1 MKNHFTM
8 VAFLLL
14 IVQSGWSSPPDSNAG
29 DKSYTG
35 KITVTTSSIS
45 VTWPRNYSHSNY
57 FLDIRAWTQEVINGK
72 TVQVQNAIYN
82 FTKTT
87 SGFSLQLKNPQGY
100 LTYFATDTVCSPSAE
115 FSSSL
120 SSDHTYEGETMTGT
134 AGEALV
140 FGDFIYYKWSDK
152 KWWKASASTYA
163 TARTRA
169 IAVATIAANSSGTIL
184 IKGVIRDDTWNWTA
198 AEVWLSTTSG
208 TGTSTMPSTTGNQ
221 IQFLGTALNAD
232 TMLFDPSQDVG
243 EK

>member
-1 MKNHFTM
+1 MKKHFTLA
-8 VAFLLL
+8 VLLFL
-14 IVQSGWSSPPDSNAG
+14 IVYSGWSSTPDSNVG
-29 DKSYTG
+29 DKSFTG
-35 KITVTTSSIS
+35 KLTVTTSSIS
-45 VTWPRNYSHSNY
+45 VNWPRNYSHNNY
-57 FLDIRAWTQEVINGK
+57 FLYVRAWTDTIINGD
-72 TVQVQNAIYN
+72 TLQIQNAIYN
-82 FTKTT
+82 FKKST
-87 SGFSLQLKNPQGY
+87 SGFSLKLKKPKGY

-134 AGEALV
+134 AGQALA

-184 IKGVIRDDTWNWTA
+184 IKGIIRDDTWNWTA

-208 TGTSTMPSTTGNQ
+208 TGTSTMPSTSGNQ

-232 TMLFDPSQDVG
+232 TMLFDPSQDIG